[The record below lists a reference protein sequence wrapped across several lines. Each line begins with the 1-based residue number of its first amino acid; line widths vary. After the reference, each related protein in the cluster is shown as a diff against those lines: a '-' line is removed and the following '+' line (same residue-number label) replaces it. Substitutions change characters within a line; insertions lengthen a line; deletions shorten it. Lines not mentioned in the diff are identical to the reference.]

1 MMIEY
6 SQLHMKDSR
15 LRSWKK
21 VIAREVKWKLSTP
34 VKEVYTSL
42 ILTAYLTQMKTSLD
56 KCMEMQ
62 DERWINTHFIGKMN
76 PYDWE

>member
-1 MMIEY
+1 MMIEH
-6 SQLHMKDSR
+6 SQLHMKDSG

-21 VIAREVKWKLSTP
+21 VTAHEVKWKLSTP

-42 ILTAYLTQMKTSLD
+42 ILTAYLAQMKTSLD

-62 DERWINTHFIGKMN
+62 DERWINTHFIGKKN
-76 PYDWE
+76 SYDWE